1 MPPPPPPTHTPS
13 FFIANLKML
22 YNLIIA
28 IIIMIEGNFN
38 IEVQIQVES
47 PTCVSQLQ
55 IDARYMSFEKYEKLK
70 SAFLYENLSPLVGDK
85 TKRNREE

>member
-1 MPPPPPPTHTPS
+1 
-13 FFIANLKML
+13 
-22 YNLIIA
+22 
-28 IIIMIEGNFN
+28 MIEGNFN

-70 SAFLYENLSPLVGDK
+70 SAFLYENGKSVPSCRRQNKKKPRRIIKIKRKK
-85 TKRNREE
+85 TNNIIAEYLINNLFK